1 MDEVVVPVEWMP
13 IKGTHEFTII
23 HDGKTVA
30 TIQQDCYDEEKTIF
44 AESYRIVSAD
54 SAIVKQMRDGAKNFP
69 ELMKIIDDDGETVK
83 VEANRTV
90 VAIDMFATIRLC
102 FYPWL

>member
-1 MDEVVVPVEWMP
+1 MNEVVVPVEWMP
-13 IKGTHEFTII
+13 VKGTHEFTII

-44 AESYRIVSAD
+44 TESYRIISAD
-54 SAIVKQMRDGAKNFP
+54 SAIVKQMREGAKNYP
-69 ELMKIIDDDGETVK
+69 ELIKIIDDGETVK
-83 VEANRTV
+83 AEVNRTV

-102 FYPWL
+102 LYPWL